1 MRSSLGQEEAV
12 RTRLQLTVRVS
23 VITRS
28 KQNLDSRFVRNQS
41 RTPRVH
47 TAVGTCDS
55 LGARAA
61 VGAAHLGAVLL
72 AGAGRDEHAQFA
84 RVDAVHA
91 EREVEGAL
99 RAARAEPRRQQRR
112 RRVLTVKA
120 ILVQRVVPYK
130 DNGKTIGLS
139 FA

>member
-1 MRSSLGQEEAV
+1 M
-12 RTRLQLTVRVS
+12 
-23 VITRS
+23 
-28 KQNLDSRFVRNQS
+28 
-41 RTPRVH
+41 
-47 TAVGTCDS
+47 
-55 LGARAA
+55 
-61 VGAAHLGAVLL
+61 GAAHLGAVLL